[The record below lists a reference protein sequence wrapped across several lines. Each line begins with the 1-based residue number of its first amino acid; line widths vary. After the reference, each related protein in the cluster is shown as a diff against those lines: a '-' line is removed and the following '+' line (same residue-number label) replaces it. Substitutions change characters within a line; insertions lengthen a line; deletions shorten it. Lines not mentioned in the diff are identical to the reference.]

1 MQQDFSVLFTSPVS
15 NLYLATLSSIN
26 DAQEG
31 HLRKIT
37 KSAKGRLKLE
47 DGPPTKADGL
57 YWLYTSYKDEDLRA
71 SQPSPKRKAVPVNR
85 IASEREGLDMVCN
98 RRVGEFRLVY
108 NGIGGL
114 GIKGYGGLRE
124 RILEEFRGGDGT
136 GSLAICDT
144 SLNDLERWRYSF
156 ILWPE
161 ITHAE
166 KIEYLAQAVR
176 VETLWRLHFG
186 WPILCIR

>member
-1 MQQDFSVLFTSPVS
+1 M
-15 NLYLATLSSIN
+15 YLETLSSIN
-26 DAQEG
+26 DTQEG
-31 HLRKIT
+31 RLRRIT
-37 KSAKGRLKLE
+37 KSAKGRLELE

-57 YWLYTSYKDEDLRA
+57 YWLYTNYKVEDLCA

-85 IASEREGLDMVCN
+85 IASERKGLDMVCN
-98 RRVGEFRLVY
+98 RHVGEFWLVY

-114 GIKGYGGLRE
+114 GARGYGGLRE
-124 RILEEFRGGDGT
+124 RIFGEFRGGEGT

-156 ILWPE
+156 ILWSE
-161 ITHAE
+161 IAHTE
-166 KIEYLAQAVR
+166 EIEYLAQAVR

-186 WPILCIR
+186 WPILCMR